1 MRMNKFFVFL
11 YWFFRSTNSVWFNMF
26 LFTVRRINDWWREW
40 NEYGGTDCTEK
51 TTETSNSQTKI
62 STSMTKICCCFF
74 VLFWKREIFMDLG
87 NIIRSVGNQSSSR
100 KTPTIKYKS
109 TFFSY
114 WIDLIKKCFRFLEK
128 NSGRIKKSA
137 EFIND
142 DDDNN
147 DDDDE
152 ADKEDDNEADE
163 VDEAR
168 DDTTE
173 TTTEAVAPVRSSAP
187 KKARWSQS
195 PKVSRR
201 SLYQRY
207 GHSLTLVS
215 LQCRWRDWPTTRS
228 KCASGDAPRVV
239 GPVLAHAFRVKF
251 IGSTMSWSRVP
262 RTPSPYESLSAC
274 RW

>member
-1 MRMNKFFVFL
+1 MAAR
-11 YWFFRSTNSVWFNMF
+11 RSTRLAARRGQASSQPASDALMVIEEELEHENMEGDEDDDSNNADDDDDDN
-26 LFTVRRINDWWREW
+26 NDD
-40 NEYGGTDCTEK
+40 ND
-51 TTETSNSQTKI
+51 
-62 STSMTKICCCFF
+62 
-74 VLFWKREIFMDLG
+74 D
-87 NIIRSVGNQSSSR
+87 
-100 KTPTIKYKS
+100 
-109 TFFSY
+109 
-114 WIDLIKKCFRFLEK
+114 DD
-128 NSGRIKKSA
+128 
-137 EFIND
+137 D